1 MFKHS
6 TNMGSDVSNRL
17 KELRL
22 RAGLSMDKLA
32 KALGYKGQSSYQR
45 YEDSQLYKKKYLPY
59 DLVEKLLDVLPG
71 KGEPP
76 ILPAEVLRLS
86 GSKIVPLNDWDEGTG
101 FGMAE
106 PGSSSGGQISSDNK
120 ALEDLKHL
128 YKGRNDV
135 GFFIVSGNELNLRG
149 VFPGDIIVT
158 SDKTPAEKGS
168 MVCLNVYDEGAGTA
182 RTQFRIYEPPNAIA
196 VSSDPSVKTA
206 LPVDGEQVMLRGTV
220 LQIIRTLIS

>member
-1 MFKHS
+1 
-6 TNMGSDVSNRL
+6 MGSDVSNRL

-86 GSKIVPLNDWDEGTG
+86 GSKIVHLNDWSEGAG
-101 FGMAE
+101 LGMAD
-106 PGSSSGGQISSDNK
+106 PGTQNHSHKPNK
-120 ALEDLKHL
+120 NNVLGDIKQL

-149 VFPGDIIVT
+149 VFPGDIVVT
-158 SDKTPAEKGS
+158 SDKIPAEKGA
-168 MVCLNVYDEGAGTA
+168 MVCLNVYDDLAGTA
-182 RTQFRIYEPPNAIA
+182 RTEFRIYEPPNAIA
-196 VSSDPSVKTA
+196 VSSDRSVKTA

>member
-1 MFKHS
+1 
-6 TNMGSDVSNRL
+6 MGSDVSIRL

-76 ILPAEVLRLS
+76 ILPGEVLRLS
-86 GSKIVPLNDWDEGTG
+86 GSKIVHLNDWSEGAG
-101 FGMAE
+101 FGLAD
-106 PGSSSGGQISSDNK
+106 PGSSDDDHKSFKNK
-120 ALEDLKHL
+120 TLIDLKQL

-135 GFFIVSGNELNLRG
+135 GFFIVSGFELDLRG

-158 SDKTPAEKGS
+158 SDKVPAEKGA
-168 MVCLNVYDEGAGTA
+168 MVCLNIYDDAAGTA
-182 RTQFRIYEPPNAIA
+182 RTEFRIYEPPNAIA
-196 VSSDPSVKTA
+196 VSSDASVKTA
-206 LPVDGEQVMLRGTV
+206 LPVDGERVMLRGTV